1 MKFSKQTLSNLT
13 GKAKKLINTP
23 VKKAVITTVA
33 IAAIAFHPYP
43 VAFADN
49 SKLTTVYYVYLND
62 TYLGT
67 VTNKNVVNKIIS
79 EKLKTMEQSY
89 KNMNLQ
95 LGSQLKFIPEQ
106 VFESTANNEKTLDNL
121 ENAIQLKTEAA
132 AIIIDG
138 KPAVYLENKAAAED
152 AIKKLKL
159 QYVTED
165 QLKELEARSE
175 NKNAALPPLKENET
189 RILNIQLSKSISV
202 ESEKVTPEQIFTAD
216 QAVSYLQKGTLEET
230 KYKVKDGDVLGSIAN
245 GNGLKLAD
253 LLALNPGLTADSVL
267 KIDQEINITVP
278 KPFIEVVIEKEM
290 NQQEEIPFQNQV
302 TEDSSMNKGDS
313 KVSQEGQNGLQ
324 NVTYHIS
331 EKNGAAI
338 TKDVTK
344 QEVLKQPVNR
354 VVVQGTKVIPSRGEG
369 SFAWPTVGG
378 YISSGMGYRWG
389 KLHKGIDIA
398 RPSNPTIKAADNG
411 VVTFAGWDSGGY
423 GNKVIINHQNGF
435 TTLYGHMSSISVSV
449 GQTVSKGQAIG
460 IMGATGDATGVHL
473 HFEVSK
479 NGALQNPQG
488 ILGR

>member
-13 GKAKKLINTP
+13 DKAKKYINTP

-67 VTNKNVVNKIIS
+67 VTNKNIVNKIIA
-79 EKLKTMEQSY
+79 EKVKTMEKSY
-89 KNMNLQ
+89 KDLDFQ
-95 LGSQLKFIPEQ
+95 IGTQLKFIPEQ
-106 VFESTANNEKTLDNL
+106 VFESTADNQKTIKNL
-121 ENAIQLKTEAA
+121 ENAIEFKAEAA

-159 QYVTED
+159 QYVTEE
-165 QLKELEARSE
+165 QLKEFESRSANSE
-175 NKNAALPPLKENET
+175 LPPLKDNET
-189 RILNIQLSKSISV
+189 RILNIQLSKKVSV
-202 ESEKVTPEQIFTAD
+202 ESEAASPGEILNED
-216 QAVSYLQKGTLEET
+216 QAVSFLQKGTLEET

-245 GNGLKLAD
+245 DNGLKLTD
-253 LLALNPGLTADSVL
+253 VLALNPGLTADSVL

-278 KPFIEVVIEKEM
+278 KPFVEVVVEKEM
-290 NQQEEIPFQNQV
+290 NQQEAIPFETQV
-302 TEDSSMNKGDS
+302 TDDASMNKGDS
-313 KVSQEGQNGLQ
+313 KVTQEGQEGLQ
-324 NVTYHIS
+324 SVTYHVS

-344 QEVLKQPVNR
+344 QSVLKQPVNR

-369 SFAWPTVGG
+369 SFAWPTGGG
-378 YISSGMGYRWG
+378 YVSSQMGYRWG

-435 TTLYGHMSSISVSV
+435 TTLYGHMSSISVRV

-473 HFEVSK
+473 HFEVTK
-479 NGALQNPQG
+479 NGALQNPLSF
-488 ILGR
+488 LGR

>member
-1 MKFSKQTLSNLT
+1 MLSNLT
-13 GKAKKLINTP
+13 DKAKKLINTP

-67 VTNKNVVNKIIS
+67 VNNKNIVNNVIS
-79 EKLKTMEQSY
+79 EKVKSMEQSY
-89 KNMNLQ
+89 KNMDLQ

-106 VFESTANNEKTLDNL
+106 VFESKANNEKTIRNL
-121 ENAIQLKTEAA
+121 ENAIQLKAEAA
-132 AIIIDG
+132 AIMIDG
-138 KPAVYLENKAAAED
+138 KPAVYLENKSAAEE

-165 QLKELEARSE
+165 QLKEFDARSE
-175 NKNAALPPLKENET
+175 NSGAELPPLKENET
-189 RILNIQLSKSISV
+189 RILNIQLSKQVSL
-202 ESEKVTPEQIFTAD
+202 ESEKAAPEQILTVD
-216 QAVSYLQKGTLEET
+216 QAVSFLQKGTLEET

-253 LLALNPGLTADSVL
+253 LLALNPGLSEDTVL

-290 NQQEEIPFQNQV
+290 NQQEEIPFKNEV
-302 TEDSSMNKGDS
+302 TQDPSMNKGDS

-324 NVTYHIS
+324 NVTYHLS
-331 EKNGAAI
+331 EKNGVTV

-354 VVVQGTKVIPSRGEG
+354 IEVQGTKVIPSRGEG
-369 SFAWPTVGG
+369 SFAWPTGGG

-435 TTLYGHMSSISVSV
+435 TTLYGHMSSISVRV
-449 GQTVSKGQAIG
+449 GQTVTKGQSIG

-473 HFEVSK
+473 HFEVTK
-479 NGALQNPQG
+479 NGTLLNPQG
-488 ILGR
+488 LF